1 MRKVNN
7 AISTHRK
14 YSKHSWDLEL
24 VRLQSIQV
32 SCLFIT
38 YRYEQEDNI
47 HNPRHY
53 LRQTNQ
59 SYDCS
64 LNLDSA
70 LVTISDMTIRMNI
83 ITPVKKKGKG
93 QYTLSL
99 HMWPLA
105 VFQ

>member
-1 MRKVNN
+1 MNKKIMYTTQDI
-7 AISTHRK
+7 ISGK
-14 YSKHSWDLEL
+14 LIKAMND
-24 VRLQSIQV
+24 
-32 SCLFIT
+32 
-38 YRYEQEDNI
+38 
-47 HNPRHY
+47 
-53 LRQTNQ
+53 
-59 SYDCS
+59 S

>member
-1 MRKVNN
+1 MYTTQDI
-7 AISTHRK
+7 ISGK
-14 YSKHSWDLEL
+14 LIKAMND
-24 VRLQSIQV
+24 
-32 SCLFIT
+32 
-38 YRYEQEDNI
+38 
-47 HNPRHY
+47 
-53 LRQTNQ
+53 
-59 SYDCS
+59 S